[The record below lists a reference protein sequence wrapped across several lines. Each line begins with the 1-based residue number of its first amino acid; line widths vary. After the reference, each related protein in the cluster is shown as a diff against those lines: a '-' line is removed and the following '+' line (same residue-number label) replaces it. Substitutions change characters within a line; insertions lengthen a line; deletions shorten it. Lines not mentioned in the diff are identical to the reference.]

1 MTAKI
6 VIIEDDQDILEVLK
20 LYLEK
25 EGYLVK
31 YAMTIEEGWKT
42 IGDFSP
48 DLVLLDVNLPDGN
61 GFELADRYRSI
72 SNGSLIFITAL
83 NSEMNR
89 LEGFELGADDYI
101 TKPFIPREVI
111 ARVKVNLRRNQ
122 EVEQSSFEQFGDLTV
137 YYENQEVYKNGELVP
152 LFLKEKKLF
161 FYLIENKGR
170 VLSMDQIIDRV
181 WGVDGVEDTKVVSV
195 NVSTLRR
202 KLEDNPSKPV
212 YIHTKR
218 GFGYQFSY

>member
-1 MTAKI
+1 MPAKI
-6 VIIEDDQDILEVLK
+6 VVIEDDQDIREVLQ

-31 YAMTIEEGWKT
+31 LASTIEEGWSL
-42 IGDFSP
+42 IGSFIP

-72 SNGSLIFITAL
+72 STGSLIFITGL
-83 NSEMNR
+83 DSEGDR

-101 TKPFIPREVI
+101 TKPFIPREVL
-111 ARVKVNLRRNQ
+111 ARVKVNLRRNNTI
-122 EVEQSSFEQFGDLTV
+122 EQNNFEQLGDLTV
-137 YYENQEVYKNGELVP
+137 YYDSKEVYKKGELIP
-152 LFLKEKKLF
+152 LFVKEKNLL
-161 FYLIENKGR
+161 FYLLENKGR
-170 VLSMDQIIDRV
+170 ILSIDQIIDRV
-181 WGVDGVEDTKVVSV
+181 WGVDGVEDTKVISV
-195 NVSTLRR
+195 NISTLRR

-218 GFGYQFSY
+218 GYGYQFSM

>member
-6 VIIEDDQDILEVLK
+6 VIIEDDHDILEVLK

-25 EGYLVK
+25 EGYHVK

-83 NSEMNR
+83 NSEINR

-101 TKPFIPREVI
+101 IKPFIPKEVI

-122 EVEQSSFEQFGDLTV
+122 AVEQSSFEQFGDLTV
-137 YYENQEVYKNGELVP
+137 YFENQEVYKNGELVP
-152 LFLKEKKLF
+152 LFLKEQKLF

-170 VLSMDQIIDRV
+170 TLSMDQIIDRV

-202 KLEDNPSKPV
+202 KLEDNPSKPM

-218 GFGYQFSY
+218 GLGYQFSY

>member
-42 IGDFSP
+42 IGEFSP

-152 LFLKEKKLF
+152 LFLKGKKLF